1 MTEKQLKELI
11 ERGEGQNLEFK
22 PSLSQGKRLIQIVA
36 SFANSSGGCLLIG
49 IKADGSIGGVKLGSM
64 TLEHLS
70 NTIFDNVEPEIYP
83 GVEVVKA
90 EGKDI
95 IAVTVDESHEK
106 PHLAYGRAFRRV
118 GSVTKEISRA
128 EYERLLRARGEQP
141 FEQTVVRDATL
152 DDLDEIKVQ
161 EFLRRKADYSRTE
174 LPKAPLER
182 ILSNLG
188 AVVKR
193 DGKLGITYAGL
204 LFFGKEPQKFLK
216 RSQLK
221 LARFEGNAMVKFL
234 DETRT
239 RGALP
244 EMLDEAER
252 FIRRNTRH
260 AQKVVGFKG
269 ETIHEYPYPALREAL
284 VNAIAHRDYYHP
296 SSIQVM
302 IFDDRIEIV
311 SPGGI
316 PKGLSLREVRGMHV
330 PRNEVLCERFH
341 DVGEMEEYGTG
352 LRKMEDLVRAYGL
365 KKPVIRATK
374 SFFRVIFNGPGDD
387 ILDLAPDIPGEDTV
401 DLSHLNERQLEMIGL
416 IVNDGKEVTTREYS
430 RKFGISRYSAIR
442 DLNGI
447 VETGL
452 VKKYGAG
459 RGVRYLPI
467 H

>member
-284 VNAIAHRDYYHP
+284 VNAIAHRDYYP
-296 SSIQVM
+296 
-302 IFDDRIEIV
+302 V
-311 SPGGI
+311 SYTH
-316 PKGLSLREVRGMHV
+316 LRAH
-330 PRNEVLCERFH
+330 
-341 DVGEMEEYGTG
+341 
-352 LRKMEDLVRAYGL
+352 
-365 KKPVIRATK
+365 
-374 SFFRVIFNGPGDD
+374 
-387 ILDLAPDIPGEDTV
+387 
-401 DLSHLNERQLEMIGL
+401 
-416 IVNDGKEVTTREYS
+416 
-430 RKFGISRYSAIR
+430 
-442 DLNGI
+442 
-447 VETGL
+447 ET
-452 VKKYGAG
+452 
-459 RGVRYLPI
+459 
-467 H
+467 